1 MTSAYRGKR
10 NTMTRIIDLSN
21 KEAQKFLMQPDQYC
35 TTELPEY
42 FDFAPM
48 LSYCQ
53 KQIGEKSWK
62 GNFNLAAAGGMSGV
76 NLEILSNKDGKYGVR
91 PLSLVN
97 PFLYAKLVSVLCKS
111 TNWEKIIN
119 CFNAFDVENI
129 SACAIPVVP
138 SKDKKEAFHKSTT
151 ILNWWSSMEQTP
163 IELSLQYRYMFMT
176 DITNCY
182 GQILPRSIS
191 NALNMV
197 GTKSEIL
204 DNKSLANEITALI
217 EAMQGGRNVGIP
229 QGSVVFALLAELVL
243 GHSDLLLKEA
253 IEIDGIAEDYKIIR
267 YVDDYRI
274 FCNNRDTLERISY
287 LLQHVLE
294 GLNFRMNTSKTKI
307 SETIVADAVKSD
319 KAFYIFNTPIINKKG
334 VDFDGFQKHLYYI
347 FEFSR
352 KFPNSGQLK
361 VLLSDFSKRLTKY
374 LKPVKNEKIRVV
386 AEINLET
393 NQVVE
398 CDKPSIFQPKIYEN
412 VMPMIATAAQIAAD
426 NISIA
431 HYALR
436 VISILID
443 TIKDKADKDRAIER
457 VYHKLRNL
465 PNSEYVQLWLQ
476 TLTYPS
482 DDSINQYDMPLCQLH
497 KDAKTKLWNNSWINS
512 EIESGMPYYSILNV
526 KKLKET
532 AQIITFKEIRA
543 YNETAY

>member
-1 MTSAYRGKR
+1 MGK
-10 NTMTRIIDLSN
+10 
-21 KEAQKFLMQPDQYC
+21 
-35 TTELPEY
+35 
-42 FDFAPM
+42 
-48 LSYCQ
+48 
-53 KQIGEKSWK
+53 
-62 GNFNLAAAGGMSGV
+62 NFNLDMAGSLSGV
-76 NLEILSNKDGKYGVR
+76 NLEILFNKDGKYGVR

-111 TNWEKIIN
+111 ANWNKLIS
-119 CFNAFDVENI
+119 CFNAFDVEDI

-138 SKDKKEAFHKSTT
+138 AKDKKEAFHKSTT

-163 IELSLQYRYMFMT
+163 IELSLRYRYMFMT

-191 NALNMV
+191 NALNMI
-197 GTKSEIL
+197 GTKSEIT
-204 DNKSLANEITALI
+204 DNKGLADDITALI

-229 QGSVVFALLAELVL
+229 QGSAVFALLAELVL
-243 GHSDLLLKEA
+243 GYSDLLLKEA
-253 IEIDGIAEDYKIIR
+253 IEKEGITDDYKIIR

-274 FCNNRDTLERISY
+274 FCNNRDSLERISY

-294 GLNFRMNTSKTKI
+294 GMNFRMNTSKTKI
-307 SETIVADAVKSD
+307 SESIVVDAVKPD
-319 KAFYIFNTPIINKKG
+319 KAFYIFNTPINNKKG

-361 VLLSDFSKRLTKY
+361 VLLSDFSKRLTTY
-374 LKPVKNEKIRVV
+374 LKPVKNEKVRVV

-393 NQVVE
+393 EKVVE
-398 CDKPSIFQPKIYEN
+398 CDKPSVFQPKICEKIL
-412 VMPMIATAAQIAAD
+412 PMIATAAQIAAD

-443 TIKDKADKDRAIER
+443 TIKDKGDKDRTIGL

-476 TLTYPS
+476 TLTYPA
-482 DDSINQYDMPLCQLH
+482 DDSINQYDMPLCQLLNNVE
-497 KDAKTKLWNNSWINS
+497 TKLWNNSWINS
-512 EIESGMPYYSILNV
+512 EIESDMPYSTILNV
-526 KKLKET
+526 KKLKKT

-543 YNETAY
+543 YNENAY